1 MIIHF
6 FEDLLMF
13 FLINSAE
20 INVELNIVEIVGSH
34 CFIVVFRTRRNLC
47 FFLLWFHQ
55 ISLINVI
62 YVISQFYFNLKIKR
76 SLNGKYIEIIPEFL
90 PLFFLLIKSME
101 AFSVLFIISLIA
113 NLKIKMMEE
122 NRSQDNLN
130 NESRMSA
137 SRLKAKK
144 KANSKL
150 SKY

>member
-6 FEDLLMF
+6 FEDLLML

-62 YVISQFYFNLKIKR
+62 YVISQFYFNLKIKT
-76 SLNGKYIEIIPEFL
+76 IIKWQVHWNHSWISA
-90 PLFFLLIKSME
+90 LFFLLIKSME

-144 KANSKL
+144 KGNSKL

>member
-1 MIIHF
+1 M
-6 FEDLLMF
+6 L

-20 INVELNIVEIVGSH
+20 INVELNVVEIVGSH

-90 PLFFLLIKSME
+90 TLFFLLIKSME

>member
-1 MIIHF
+1 M
-6 FEDLLMF
+6 L

-20 INVELNIVEIVGSH
+20 INVELNVIEIVGPH

-113 NLKIKMMEE
+113 NLKIKMME
-122 NRSQDNLN
+122 
-130 NESRMSA
+130 
-137 SRLKAKK
+137 
-144 KANSKL
+144 
-150 SKY
+150 